1 MAREVERRS
10 CRRFEIPGGK
20 VRYKKSGLSALFK
33 GFTKAYPLLNVSK
46 GGLAFECEASF
57 NWGEKITVQLLVP
70 ELSPLNLHSIIRR
83 QGDSRDG
90 YPVIG
95 VGFMPFGPRKGWNT
109 HEALEE
115 LRGLEARY
123 ALKKV

>member
-1 MAREVERRS
+1 MAQEIEKRS

-20 VRYKKSGLSALFK
+20 VKYKKSGLSGLFK
-33 GFTKAYPLLNVSK
+33 GFTEAYPVLDVSK

-70 ELSPLNLHSIIRR
+70 EILPLTLRSIVRR
-83 QGDSRDG
+83 QGESSDG
-90 YPVIG
+90 YSVI
-95 VGFMPFGPRKGWNT
+95 VVEFMPFGPRKGWNT

-123 ALKKV
+123 APKKA